1 LPKIFKQKPAGQ
13 PWLRARKDHAM
24 PFVNIR
30 ILEGHS
36 QERKTEMTR
45 RIVDAVSEIAELPK
59 EAVWV
64 VFEDV
69 SADDWFVGDR
79 SVRTIRSEKR

>member
-1 LPKIFKQKPAGQ
+1 
-13 PWLRARKDHAM
+13 M

-36 QERKTEMTR
+36 QERKNEMTR

>member
-1 LPKIFKQKPAGQ
+1 
-13 PWLRARKDHAM
+13 M
-24 PFVNIR
+24 PFVNVR

-36 QERKTEMTR
+36 QERKDEMSR
-45 RIVDAVSEIAELPK
+45 RITSAICDVAQLPP

-69 SADDWFVGDR
+69 SATDWYVGATT
-79 SVRTIRSEKR
+79 VQELKKRAGA